1 MSTSTTSNT
10 NYTGWQVV
18 KTRLLP
24 DEREWLEAEAK
35 RDGRSIAS
43 ILRRLVREARDEAA
57 A

>member
-1 MSTSTTSNT
+1 MSTTSNT

-57 A
+57 Q